1 MEEWKQDKLIDLL
14 DSLIDYRGKTPRKV
28 DKGIPLITAKI
39 VKNGRIDTPTEF
51 LDIEDYDNW
60 MVRGFPKNGDVIL
73 TTEAPLGEVA
83 QLDDNKIALAQRIVC
98 LRGKKGV
105 LDNTFLKYFLLSSL
119 GQARLKAR
127 ETGTTVTGIKQSELK
142 EVLIDYPPYKYQKQI
157 TSILKSFDDKI
168 ELNRRINENLE
179 QQAQALFKSWFV
191 DFEPFKDGKF
201 VDSEQGMIPE
211 GWKVGNL
218 EELVE
223 VKYGK
228 DHKKLAPGTIPV
240 YGSGG
245 IMRYVD
251 QYLYNKESVLIPRK
265 GSLNNVMY
273 INRPFWTVDTMFYTR
288 MKIERIAKFIY
299 LFMSPKDLLSMNSG
313 SAVPSMT
320 VDILNK
326 IQIITPPINIIQKF
340 ECIMKPIFTKMDLC
354 SYENQKLSQLRDTLL
369 PRLMSGELEIKD
381 NSYD

>member
-288 MKIERIAKFIY
+288 MKIEGIAKFIY
-299 LFMSPKDLLSMNSG
+299 LSSTYLSLVSF
-313 SAVPSMT
+313 
-320 VDILNK
+320 I
-326 IQIITPPINIIQKF
+326 
-340 ECIMKPIFTKMDLC
+340 
-354 SYENQKLSQLRDTLL
+354 
-369 PRLMSGELEIKD
+369 
-381 NSYD
+381 